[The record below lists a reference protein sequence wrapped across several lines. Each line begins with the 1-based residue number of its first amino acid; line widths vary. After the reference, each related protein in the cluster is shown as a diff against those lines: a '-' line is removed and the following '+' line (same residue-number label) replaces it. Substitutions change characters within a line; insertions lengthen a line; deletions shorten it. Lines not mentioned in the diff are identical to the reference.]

1 MNKETRQKK
10 LLALIQQDKPM
21 TALELAQALNVSKRT
36 ILRDMQELEGKGV
49 QIVAHAGMYGGYQLQ
64 ANQHYYQLN
73 LTQTELQALYLI
85 LKESQAQSTLPYEAA
100 TNHLIQKILKQPYT
114 HIRRTLRQ
122 LDQYVLYET
131 RQQPRL
137 PVQFSDI
144 LIYCQERKVMGI
156 DYKSDANDE
165 QRFENVIFIGLIAR
179 RDGWQAIVYHIGG
192 DYTQYV
198 DISTIED
205 ISYSFQKSIQ
215 TNDITLENY
224 ETYLKDSKHQ

>member
-100 TNHLIQKILKQPYT
+100 TNHLIQKNIKTTLHTYST
-114 HIRRTLRQ
+114 YITSTGSIRFIRNTSATTL
-122 LDQYVLYET
+122 
-131 RQQPRL
+131 
-137 PVQFSDI
+137 
-144 LIYCQERKVMGI
+144 
-156 DYKSDANDE
+156 
-165 QRFENVIFIGLIAR
+165 AR
-179 RDGWQAIVYHIGG
+179 
-192 DYTQYV
+192 
-198 DISTIED
+198 
-205 ISYSFQKSIQ
+205 SIQ
-215 TNDITLENY
+215 
-224 ETYLKDSKHQ
+224 